1 MTYQLID
8 TRTNIRTDFET
19 LVAAREATLEL
30 AEWELWHV
38 NTYNEF
44 TFVDDRSLVR

>member
-8 TRTNIRTDFET
+8 VRTNIRTDFET
-19 LVAAREATLEL
+19 LVDAREATLEL
-30 AEWELWHV
+30 AEWELWYI

-44 TFVDDRSLVR
+44 SFIDVRSLVR